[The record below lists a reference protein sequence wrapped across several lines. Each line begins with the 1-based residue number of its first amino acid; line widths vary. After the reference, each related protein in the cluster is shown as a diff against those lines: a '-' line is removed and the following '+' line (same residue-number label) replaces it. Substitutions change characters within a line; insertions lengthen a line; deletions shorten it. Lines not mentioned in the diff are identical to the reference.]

1 MGKKNSLDILM
12 LSTFDK
18 DAGGRETWLYNFLPE
33 LLKDDIFECV
43 NLYGFKTSQDS
54 NHKKELLKL
63 DPKIQ
68 DRKTLF
74 PYILEGKA
82 SRWPKV
88 FSMFRA
94 LKRMPVK
101 EISNN
106 VLAMGVFEMVMVNR
120 LTRYNKSKKIVW
132 LRSIFLQEKAYAI
145 PKILRKIFLRLE
157 INQLKKA
164 DVLICNGDDIRD
176 FYKQYDL
183 DVHVIKNGV
192 NIDKWTMPEPEL
204 NSPIRIAYIGRLSQV
219 KGIEDFFK
227 LAEKIKKGE
236 HKDEF
241 EFHVVGQNGAYKT
254 QVEDLVNNNTILYH
268 NVISNDKLPEFLKS
282 IDVCVALTYAS
293 AEGGGGGTSNAMLEQ
308 MAAGRIML
316 AWDNVIFRQYLNE
329 DNAYLAKQF
338 ELDELQ
344 GNLLNILLDK
354 EIAFEKAKTGRECVR
369 PYSVELN
376 VEKFKYLIK
385 NIDE

>member
-1 MGKKNSLDILM
+1 MKLKIDIIM

-33 LLKDDIFECV
+33 LLKDDIFERV

-54 NHKKELLKL
+54 NHKKEILKL
-63 DPKIQ
+63 DSKPQ
-68 DRKTLF
+68 NRKTLF

-82 SRWPKV
+82 SRWPKA
-88 FSMFRA
+88 FSMFKE

-145 PKILRKIFLRLE
+145 PKILRKIFLRVE

-164 DVLICNGDDIRD
+164 DVLICNGDDIRA

-192 NIDKWTMPEPEL
+192 NIDKWAMPEPEL
-204 NSPIRIAYIGRLSQV
+204 KSPIRIAYIGRLSQV

-227 LAEKIKKGE
+227 LAVKIKRGE

-241 EFHVVGQNGAYKT
+241 EFHVVGQSGAYKT
-254 QVEDLVNNNTILYH
+254 QVEDLDNNNTILYH

-282 IDVCVALTYAS
+282 IDVCVALTYAYS
-293 AEGGGGGTSNAMLEQ
+293 EGGGGGTSNAMLEQ
-308 MAAGRIML
+308 MAAGRVML
-316 AWDNVIFRQYLNE
+316 AWDNAIFKQYLN
-329 DNAYLAKQF
+329 NKNSYLGKQF
-338 ELDELQ
+338 SVKELEKNLIHILNSPDIAKLKGEQ
-344 GNLLNILLDK
+344 GK
-354 EIAFEKAKTGRECVR
+354 RT
-369 PYSVELN
+369 VEPFTFQAN
-376 VEKFKYLIK
+376 YNKFKSFLIE
-385 NIDE
+385 NRI